1 MSIATDEALKAEDSI
16 LERELKGTSWLIGF
30 ERGYIAGRTA
40 DTTDKE
46 VDAAAFAMWRLDR
59 AMEMPNLSGYD
70 FEAEWAALSPPEQGE
85 YRVRASVA
93 LSAAWETVTE

>member
-1 MSIATDEALKAEDSI
+1 MSIATDEALKAEESV
-16 LERELKGTSWLIGF
+16 LERELNGTSWLIGF

-40 DTTDKE
+40 NTTDKE

-59 AMEMPNLSGYD
+59 AMERLNPAGYD
-70 FEAEWAALSPPEQGE
+70 FEAKWAALSPPKQGE
-85 YRVRASVA
+85 YRVRASMA

>member
-1 MSIATDEALKAEDSI
+1 MSIAIDEALTAEDTI
-16 LERELKGTSWLIGF
+16 LEHELNGTSWLIEF

-40 DTTDKE
+40 NTTDKE
-46 VDAAAFAMWRLDR
+46 VDAAAFAMWKLDKNMERLN
-59 AMEMPNLSGYD
+59 PGGYD

-93 LSAAWETVTE
+93 LSAAWETVSE